1 MSVVSVTSWLS
12 TQWIFSALLALHISS
27 IFGQIKTNAGKNV

>member
-1 MSVVSVTSWLS
+1 MSVASVTSWLS